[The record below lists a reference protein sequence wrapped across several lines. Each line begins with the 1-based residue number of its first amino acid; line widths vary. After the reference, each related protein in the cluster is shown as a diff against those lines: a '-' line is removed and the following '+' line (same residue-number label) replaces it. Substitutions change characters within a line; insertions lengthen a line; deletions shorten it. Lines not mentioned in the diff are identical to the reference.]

1 MNSLF
6 DPLNLILLAIAVVVF
21 WKLRSVLGTRT
32 GLERPPA
39 EPVVLKPRTA
49 PGPQA
54 ETSPPLGVDD
64 REPPKPVWHGY
75 AEEGSATAKALEA
88 IAQKSP
94 DFKVGPFIEGA
105 KVAYEMVLQAYA
117 DGNKQALKPLLG
129 PDVMQSF
136 SAAIDRRKAEGSR
149 FVFQFVGV
157 NTATLTRADLIV
169 WLHPIYW
176 YSVPGLLKHWFDTV
190 LTRGWAYGKGGE
202 ALRGKHC
209 LWAATT
215 GGDELAYTPAGMH
228 RKPFPEFHSPI
239 EMTARFC
246 GMVWEEPFIVH
257 GAHTVNEADLAAA
270 AQAFR
275 ARIAEFAGKD
285 AS

>member
-1 MNSLF
+1 MTLLIHAHPYPGHSRAGRALLNAAADLPNLEVRSLYDLYPTF
-6 DPLNLILLAIAVVVF
+6 DIDV
-21 WKLRSVLGTRT
+21 
-32 GLERPPA
+32 PA
-39 EPVVLKPRTA
+39 E
-49 PGPQA
+49 Q
-54 ETSPPLGVDD
+54 
-64 REPPKPVWHGY
+64 
-75 AEEGSATAKALEA
+75 EA
-88 IAQKSP
+88 
-94 DFKVGPFIEGA
+94 
-105 KVAYEMVLQAYA
+105 
-117 DGNKQALKPLLG
+117 
-129 PDVMQSF
+129 
-136 SAAIDRRKAEGSR
+136 
-149 FVFQFVGV
+149 
-157 NTATLTRADLIV
+157 LTRADLIV

-215 GGDELAYTPAGMH
+215 GGDEHAYTPEGMH

-246 GMVWEEPFIVH
+246 GMEWEEPFIVH

-275 ARIAEFAGKD
+275 ARIAAFAVKD